1 MGGKMPK
8 AGSLALITMLT
19 AMGGGLAPLP
29 ATAESEHTTQ
39 TPVVVTIPQRA
50 QFPMSAVLPIVSAT
64 GAITP
69 LSLAREAQKELNR
82 VGCYEGEISGIWTPP
97 SRLAAQRFVDRVN
110 AKLPIDKPDEVLLA
124 LLRDQS
130 GLVCGQCQR
139 DQALDA
145 AGRCMP
151 MALVNRTTRP
161 RSTATE
167 AASDTLPPE
176 QPPLDQVQAVPGRDN
191 AGVSRRSQNPT
202 SSGSTKSWQSL
213 IRKVDRAL
221 GLY

>member
-1 MGGKMPK
+1 MPK
-8 AGSLALITMLT
+8 AGSLALIMMLT
-19 AMGGGLAPLP
+19 AVGGGLAPLP
-29 ATAESEHTTQ
+29 ATAESEPTTQ

-50 QFPMSAVLPIVSAT
+50 PFPMSAVPTISAT
-64 GAITP
+64 GAIAP

-82 VGCYEGEISGIWTPP
+82 VGCYEGEINGIWTPS

-110 AKLPIDKPDEVLLA
+110 AKLPTDKPDEVLLA

-130 GLVCGQCQR
+130 GTVCGQCQQ
-139 DQALDA
+139 DQSLDA
-145 AGRCMP
+145 TGRCMP
-151 MALVNRTTRP
+151 TALVNRTTRP

-167 AASDTLPPE
+167 AAPDTLPPE
-176 QPPLDQVQAVPGRDN
+176 QPSLDPVQAVPGREN
-191 AGVSRRSQNPT
+191 AAVGRRSRNPT
-202 SSGSTKSWQSL
+202 YSSSTKSWQSY